1 MIYRK
6 NVNQGV
12 VTINLADVGLSAV
25 KEAEEIGADKYKAF
39 WKILDERLELCHK
52 ALKYRHNRLKG
63 TKSDIAPIL
72 WRYGALARL
81 DKGETID
88 KLLVGGYSTISL
100 GYAALYECVKAMTG
114 YSHTE
119 TKESKEFGLAVMQ
132 RLNDKCDEWKAAED
146 IDYSV
151 YGSPIESTTYKF
163 AKNLKKRF
171 GKDVFIKLDGH
182 DREYITNSYHV
193 PVFEKIDAFT
203 KLEFEA
209 EFQRLSP
216 GGYFKL
222 LHNLR

>member
-1 MIYRK
+1 
-6 NVNQGV
+6 
-12 VTINLADVGLSAV
+12 
-25 KEAEEIGADKYKAF
+25 
-39 WKILDERLELCHK
+39 
-52 ALKYRHNRLKG
+52 
-63 TKSDIAPIL
+63 
-72 WRYGALARL
+72 
-81 DKGETID
+81 
-88 KLLVGGYSTISL
+88 
-100 GYAALYECVKAMTG
+100 MTG

-132 RLNDKCDEWKAAED
+132 RLNDKCNEWKAAED

-163 AKNLKKRF
+163 AKNLKRRF
-171 GKDVFIKLDGH
+171 GEDVFIKLDGH

-203 KLEFEA
+203 KLEFES